1 MGSSCFSLDPLA
13 PGTLG
18 PFFTLGESVREK
30 DHIIEAIIKIEL
42 RMFLTVN
49 PRQTSSCQEYP
60 ESFKMHRRA
69 QFHPWSD
76 EALDSYLDDLQQAKG
91 RGDNLM
97 RRKYVRMQGLL
108 PEAEGNPVVEEIVR
122 LKMDW
127 QRAMF
132 RDYPA
137 VMSGARP
144 LTDESARAQMTSF
157 ETYARG
163 ELETYSERTLALLHR
178 DMLAMQAAGESLSV
192 KVYDYLVRASG
203 YASLAEAEKKLRLKG

>member
-1 MGSSCFSLDPLA
+1 MA
-13 PGTLG
+13 
-18 PFFTLGESVREK
+18 EK
-30 DHIIEAIIKIEL
+30 DNIIETILEIEL

-49 PRQTSSCQEYP
+49 PMPTSGCQEYP
-60 ESFKMHRRA
+60 ESFKLHRRA
-69 QFHPWSD
+69 QFHPWSE
-76 EALDSYLDDLQQAKG
+76 EALGSYLEDLHEAEEHA
-91 RGDNLM
+91 DNLM
-97 RRKYVRMQGLL
+97 RRKYARMQGLL
-108 PEAEGNPVVEEIVR
+108 PPAAGGPVLEEIVR

-144 LTDESARAQMTSF
+144 LTDEGTRAQMTSF

-163 ELETYSERTLALLHR
+163 ELETYSERTLELLHR
-178 DMLAMQAAGESLSV
+178 DLLEMKSRGESLSE

-203 YASLAEAEKKLRLKG
+203 YPSLAEAEPKLKVRTSEVKGGR

>member
-1 MGSSCFSLDPLA
+1 MN
-13 PGTLG
+13 
-18 PFFTLGESVREK
+18 EK
-30 DHIIEAIIKIEL
+30 DQIIDAILEIEL

-49 PRQTSSCQEYP
+49 PMQTSGCQEYP
-60 ESFKMHRRA
+60 ESFKLHRRS
-69 QFHPWSD
+69 QFLPWSE
-76 EALDSYLDDLQQAKG
+76 EALASYLEDLRAAEE
-91 RGDNLM
+91 RGENLM
-97 RRKYVRMQGLL
+97 RRKYARMQGLL
-108 PEAEGNPVVEEIVR
+108 PPAESGPAIEEIVR

-144 LTDESARAQMTSF
+144 LTDENTQAQMTSF

-163 ELETYSERTLALLHR
+163 ELETYSERTLTLLHR
-178 DMLAMQAAGESLSV
+178 DLLAMQARGESLSE

-203 YASLAEAEKKLRLKG
+203 HASLAEAEKKIEAEGVRTAR